1 MNKTTA
7 ISVSSHVGTAAHG
20 CPVERSSTGSLAPT
34 GKLKYYAA
42 MVGLL
47 LASSTLARAQDFK
60 MPPDVEKL
68 SAKAKETVEVTMDG
82 PMLRW
87 ASKFL
92 SADDPDE
99 VKAAKLVANLKG
111 IYVRSFEFDKEGAY
125 SSSEV
130 EALRSQF
137 RPPVWSRVVGVRS
150 ERDGENV
157 DVFFKLENEKMAGI
171 VVIAAEPKELTFVS
185 IVGPLEVDQLADL
198 GGEFGIP
205 KLNTK
210 TVSKPLVKA
219 DKGEHK

>member
-1 MNKTTA
+1 MTRTITRRKTMLW
-7 ISVSSHVGTAAHG
+7 
-20 CPVERSSTGSLAPT
+20 LA
-34 GKLKYYAA
+34 
-42 MVGLL
+42 LL
-47 LASSTLARAQDFK
+47 LASSALAHAQDFK
-60 MPPDVEKL
+60 IPPDVEKL

-92 SADDPDE
+92 SADDPE
-99 VKAAKLVANLKG
+99 EQKAAKLVANLKG

-125 SSSEV
+125 SAAEV

-137 RPPVWSRVVGVRS
+137 RSPGWSRVVGVRS
-150 ERDGENV
+150 ERDGDNV
-157 DVFFKLENEKMAGI
+157 DVFFKLENDKMAGI
-171 VVIAAEPKELTFVS
+171 VVISAEPKELTFVN

-210 TVSKPLVKA
+210 ASSKPVVKA